1 MKSSR
6 LTISPACEG
15 RVKPGATDPTFTLS
29 FTRRKPIDSS
39 PEYHAIILSESILW
53 GICIKRCE
61 SVEGID
67 GLWTGPCFS
76 LHPDTMFGG
85 ALVTV
90 IRRSCNAL
98 CFKCLQRVAVTLT
111 RAGHH
116 AYASG

>member
-98 CFKCLQRVAVTLT
+98 CFTAVFSVVDP
-111 RAGHH
+111 RSMMGA
-116 AYASG
+116 

>member
-29 FTRRKPIDSS
+29 FTRGKPIDSS
-39 PEYHAIILSESILW
+39 PEYHAIILSEPILW

-76 LHPDTMFGG
+76 FHPDKIFGF
-85 ALVTV
+85 ALSKLSADNG
-90 IRRSCNAL
+90 IRCV
-98 CFKCLQRVAVTLT
+98 KVPILT
-111 RAGHH
+111 AK
-116 AYASG
+116 YPCIMV